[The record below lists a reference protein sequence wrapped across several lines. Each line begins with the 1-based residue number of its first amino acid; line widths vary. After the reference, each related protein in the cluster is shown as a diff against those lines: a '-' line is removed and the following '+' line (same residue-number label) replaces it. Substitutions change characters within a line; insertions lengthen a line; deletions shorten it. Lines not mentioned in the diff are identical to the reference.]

1 MIFLLELLK
10 QKKKTVNMIID
21 GTFEKIPDKVTDIM
35 DPLSKLWVMIENAN
49 SEKDD
54 NTPVIQMNA
63 VLQLLEKTVVLI
75 GQCSN
80 IITYERHKNALRG
93 VKGTSITQVAAMLK
107 EKASFFQNHGKAL
120 FGLLII
126 QQRLSKP
133 KNSQQRESKRRADQK
148 IDSTFERAPQK
159 AKWGVR
165 GGGGATVP
173 LQRLQTRQQ

>member
-63 VLQLLEKTVVLI
+63 VL
-75 GQCSN
+75 
-80 IITYERHKNALRG
+80 
-93 VKGTSITQVAAMLK
+93 
-107 EKASFFQNHGKAL
+107 
-120 FGLLII
+120 
-126 QQRLSKP
+126 
-133 KNSQQRESKRRADQK
+133 
-148 IDSTFERAPQK
+148 
-159 AKWGVR
+159 
-165 GGGGATVP
+165 
-173 LQRLQTRQQ
+173 